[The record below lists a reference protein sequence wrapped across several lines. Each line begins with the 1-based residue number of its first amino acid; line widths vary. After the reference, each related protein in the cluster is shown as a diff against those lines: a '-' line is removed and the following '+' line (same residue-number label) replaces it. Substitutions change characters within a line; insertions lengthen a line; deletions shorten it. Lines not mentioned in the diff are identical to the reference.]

1 MLSSKSTSYSNKP
14 EQYQWTALVLITI
27 SVLMS
32 MSLWFSATA
41 IIPMIKTEWGLSS
54 LETVFIT
61 LSLQLGFVVGTLIS
75 ATFAIPDSV
84 NSRLLFAIASMLGA
98 FFNILYLFYGHIFSM
113 GIFLRFLTGM
123 ALAGVYPVAVQLV
136 SSWFP
141 NRRGLAVGAVIAG
154 LTVGSAVPEFI
165 LSFNL
170 VYSWENVL
178 EGSSI
183 LAFISALIILF
194 VLKDNSLKTKKSNFS
209 WSLVREVVNDKPTM
223 LANVGYFGHMW
234 ELYAMWTW
242 IPLFLSASLLSYST
256 LKYYNFTVEIL
267 SFSVIG
273 IAGLFGALFGGL
285 VADRIGRTL
294 STSIYLSVSGFCAI
308 FIGFT
313 FRAIPIATVTIAL
326 IWGAA
331 VIADSAQFSTAV
343 TELNPV
349 YRTGSALTF
358 QISIGFLV
366 TIFSIYLVEF
376 LQSMIGWQWSFDI
389 LAIGPVIGI
398 ISMLKLRR
406 MPESLKMAHGRR

>member
-1 MLSSKSTSYSNKP
+1 MRTSRSTDPFKKQI
-14 EQYQWTALVLITI
+14 QYRWIALIIITI

-32 MSLWFSATA
+32 RSLWFSATA
-41 IIPMIKTEWGLSS
+41 IIPMIKQEWGLSS
-54 LETVFIT
+54 LDTVFIT
-61 LSLQLGFVVGTLIS
+61 LSLQLGFVFGTLIS

-84 NSRLLFAIASMLGA
+84 NSRLLFSISSMLGA
-98 FFNILYLFYGHIFSM
+98 FFNIIYLFYGHIFSM
-113 GIFLRFLTGM
+113 GIVLRFLTGM
-123 ALAGVYPVAVQLV
+123 SLAGVYPVAVQLV

-154 LTVGSAVPEFI
+154 LTVGTAIPEFI

-170 VYSWENVL
+170 IHSWENVI

-194 VLKDNSLKTKKSNFS
+194 VLKDNPAKTKKSKFS
-209 WSLVREVVNDKPTM
+209 WRLVREVANDKPTM
-223 LANVGYFGHMW
+223 LANIGYFGHMW

-242 IPLFLSASLLSYST
+242 IPVFLSASIVSYFP
-256 LKYYNFTVEIL
+256 LKDYNYAAGIL

-273 IAGLFGALFGGL
+273 VAGLFGALFGGII
-285 VADRIGRTL
+285 ADRIGRTL
-294 STSIYLSVSGFCAI
+294 STSIYLSISGFCAI

-313 FRAIPIATVTIAL
+313 FRSIPIFTATIAL

-343 TELNPV
+343 TELNPA

-358 QISIGFLV
+358 QMSIGFLV

-376 LQSMIGWQWSFDI
+376 LQSSLGWQWSFDI

-398 ISMLKLRR
+398 ISMLKLRS
-406 MPESLKMAHGRR
+406 MPESIKMAHGKR